1 MPVIWNRV
9 YQLKITNKNN
19 CFILP
24 AKASPIA
31 LPRLELKYELTA
43 INDDGFMNPS
53 PRPNLEYLEEVF
65 LLVFL
70 LISLSFQE

>member
-1 MPVIWNRV
+1 MTETGACDLEQSLSIENH
-9 YQLKITNKNN
+9 KKNN
-19 CFILP
+19 YFILP

-53 PRPNLEYLEEVF
+53 PRPNLEYLEEGF
-65 LLVFL
+65 LLV
-70 LISLSFQE
+70 SLSFQE